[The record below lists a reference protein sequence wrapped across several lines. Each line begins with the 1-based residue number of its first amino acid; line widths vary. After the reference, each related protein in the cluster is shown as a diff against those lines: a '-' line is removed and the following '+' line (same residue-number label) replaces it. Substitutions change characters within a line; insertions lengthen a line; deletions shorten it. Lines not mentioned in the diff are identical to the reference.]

1 MTKPTMTHFLVTV
14 ALAAAA
20 LLPLCAA
27 ADSGPSADVS
37 AVRAAEIAS
46 WQTKTSS
53 GTPVKISNVR
63 VVGDWAALEW
73 TNGES
78 GGMSAY
84 HRTASG
90 TWKRFMH
97 GGGAFAASDL
107 EKNGCPPAIARQL
120 VPGSP
125 G

>member
-1 MTKPTMTHFLVTV
+1 VIHALV
-14 ALAAAA
+14 AAIV
-20 LLPLCAA
+20 LA
-27 ADSGPSADVS
+27 ADSGPAADVT
-37 AVRAAEIAS
+37 AVRAAETAS
-46 WQTKTSS
+46 WPAHPSA

-63 VVGDWAALEW
+63 VVGDYAVLEW

-84 HRTASG
+84 HRTSSG
-90 TWKRFMH
+90 TWKRFMS

-107 EKNGCPPAIARQL
+107 EKQGCPGSIARQL